1 MLKDRRELIE
11 NELKSVTNQAAI
23 MYFESVTGKNELD
36 MKKYQELKDK
46 ITSLRFDL
54 VMVKQLIDDGHQ

>member
-11 NELKSVTNQAAI
+11 TELKSVTTQAAA
-23 MYFESVTGKNELD
+23 MYLKSVTGKNELD
-36 MKKYQELKDK
+36 IKKYQELKDK

-54 VMVKQLIDDGHQ
+54 VMVNQLIDEGHQ